1 MVSAITYCLATCT
14 IKCARLNIVDV
25 ASRQRLKE
33 PPAKRAKVGPAT
45 VAKTRRAGLP
55 RRGRGCLSQLP
66 TVPLDILFEVR
77 SLRCLVMEATS
88 EGPTLRSLVIFIPR
102 TCFRSVA

>member
-1 MVSAITYCLATCT
+1 MVSATCMIDCACLS
-14 IKCARLNIVDV
+14 IVDV

-45 VAKTRRAGLP
+45 VAKTRKAGLP
-55 RRGRGCLSQLP
+55 KRGRGCLSQLP
-66 TVPLDILFEVR
+66 TMPLDILFEVC
-77 SLRCLVMEATS
+77 SLRCLVIEATS
-88 EGPTLRSLVIFIPR
+88 EGPMLRFLVIFIRP